1 MRFPHLAHIMPGTRK
16 LLYCKKTINSSWD
29 IFIIIFF
36 SPCKLILRGKNLEKY
51 FIFFFFWGG
60 GNGKHSIF
68 GGEIKKIF
76 LTISMAVRG
85 VLSCVLKPPIRN

>member
-36 SPCKLILRGKNLEKY
+36 SPCKLILRGKSLEKY
-51 FIFFFFWGG
+51 FIFFFLGG
-60 GNGKHSIF
+60 ATENTRFLAEKL
-68 GGEIKKIF
+68 KKSF
-76 LTISMAVRG
+76 
-85 VLSCVLKPPIRN
+85 